1 MADKT
6 YKLTATLTDGTEVD
20 AGTFTVPEGPTGPQ
34 GPKGDTGAQGARG
47 ATGPQ
52 GPQGPQGEPGPQ
64 GAGSSI
70 TFTLV
75 DNTGTQQGVR
85 AVYVD
90 GQDGTLKDIQLSASN
105 NAQVVNALNGIIM
118 LQAPMQ
124 TAYAYACKRNISTGA
139 ESDLLSFFG
148 SGWCAAY
155 GAAMES
161 AAKLTFNKIMQVN
174 GLTFLGADYET
185 PCEFTSSLLLVKM
198 LAPAALYTNINPQ
211 TEQLCLC
218 IRKSL
223 PSV

>member
-6 YKLTATLTDGTEVD
+6 YKLTAMLSNGEIID
-20 AGTFTVPEGPTGPQ
+20 AGTFTVPQ
-34 GPKGDTGAQGARG
+34 GEPGT
-47 ATGPQ
+47 
-52 GPQGPQGEPGPQ
+52 QGEPGPQ

-75 DNTGTQQGVR
+75 DNTGTQRGVR

-90 GQDGTLKDIQLSASN
+90 GQDGSLKDIQLSASN

-124 TAYAYACKRNISTGA
+124 TAYAYACKRNISTGE

-155 GAAMES
+155 GTAMES
-161 AAKLTFNKIMQVN
+161 ATKLTFNKIMQVN
-174 GLTFLGADYET
+174 SLTFLGADYET
-185 PCEFTSSLLLVKM
+185 PCEFSSSLLFVKM
-198 LAPAALYTNINPQ
+198 LAPAALYTNIDPQ
-211 TEQLCLC
+211 AEQLCLC